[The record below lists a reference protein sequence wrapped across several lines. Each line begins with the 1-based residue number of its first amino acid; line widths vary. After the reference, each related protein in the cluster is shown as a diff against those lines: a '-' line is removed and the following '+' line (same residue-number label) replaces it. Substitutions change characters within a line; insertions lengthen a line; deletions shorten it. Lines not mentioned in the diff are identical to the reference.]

1 MHRVR
6 GREGDSGSVLRRRM
20 REVCKVGGA
29 SSGCSG
35 WKVGE
40 VCVDVEKDEV
50 RVIL

>member
-6 GREGDSGSVLRRRM
+6 GRAGGSRSVPRRRM
-20 REVCKVGGA
+20 REACKEGGA
-29 SSGCSG
+29 SSGCSC

-40 VCVDVEKDEV
+40 VCVDFEKGEV